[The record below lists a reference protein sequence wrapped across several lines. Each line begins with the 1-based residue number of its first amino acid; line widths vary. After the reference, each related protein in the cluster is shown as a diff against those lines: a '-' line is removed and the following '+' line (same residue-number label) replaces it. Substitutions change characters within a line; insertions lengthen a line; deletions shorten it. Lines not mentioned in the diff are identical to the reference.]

1 MASNDLFIEFIDKL
15 KKDKTPQEVGEFVA
29 DLLKLSSGTLYLA
42 IMTQLS
48 DEDMTE
54 IDKITDEKKAQEEI
68 EKRFKVKTGLTPLV
82 FVNQLRDKIAKGY
95 LFPELTP
102 IKTG

>member
-1 MASNDLFIEFIDKL
+1 MAEHDLFSEFIDKL
-15 KKDKTPQEVGEFVA
+15 KKDKTPEEVGEFLA
-29 DLLKLSSGTLYLA
+29 DLMKLSSGSLYLA

-48 DEDMTE
+48 DEDMSE

-68 EKRFKVKTGLTPLV
+68 EKRFKLKTGLTPLE

-102 IKTG
+102 NK